1 MQINCPK
8 CGRPVDV
15 TGLQPGAS
23 VTCTCGNVLAV
34 PKKGMSRTLLFV
46 LIGAGAVVLA
56 CPCIGILSAIAIP
69 NFIRYQARAK
79 QTECIANLKAFYA
92 VARAAKEEGRLST
105 DLSKLGFSPERGN
118 RYAYFLGPGPME
130 DRSGPQATGTERAM
144 AIGVDTF
151 KDAKGRALTFKDLP
165 AEVASEVGISGEC
178 PDCSIT
184 MACAGNVDN
193 DPSDT
198 PDVWTISTKDRHSAS
213 GEAIPWGEPYN
224 HVSDVNSD

>member
-1 MQINCPK
+1 MSIKCPK
-8 CGRPVDV
+8 CGHPVDV
-15 TGLQPGAS
+15 TGLQPGS
-23 VTCTCGNVLAV
+23 TVTCTCGNVLMV

-56 CPCIGILSAIAIP
+56 CPCLGILSAIAIP

-79 QTECIANLKAFYA
+79 QSECRANLKAFYA
-92 VARAAKEEGRLST
+92 VARAAKEGEHLQK
-105 DLSKLGFSPERGN
+105 DLSKLGFTPERGN

-130 DRSGPQATGTERAM
+130 DRSGPQATGTEGAE

-151 KDAKGRALTFKDLP
+151 KYPKARALTFKDLP
-165 AEVASEVGISGEC
+165 AEVASQVGISGEC

-184 MACAGNVDN
+184 MACAGDVDN

-198 PDVWTISTKDRHSAS
+198 PDVWTISTKDRYSAN

-224 HVSDVNSD
+224 HVNDVTSD